1 MSTSPRLRRDEIIT
15 ADRLLAK
22 AKRAVVN
29 PRHAARVAGLLF
41 ERAAVHYQRATLGEA
56 ARLAWLEA
64 VRCHEASKDS
74 KRAKKCI
81 GEAKK
86 IPEYWA
92 LTTKEDDR

>member
-1 MSTSPRLRRDEIIT
+1 MATSPKTRRGEIIL

-22 AKRAVVN
+22 AKRAVVT
-29 PRHAARVAGLLF
+29 PKHAASVAGLLF
-41 ERAAVHYQRATLGEA
+41 ERAAVHYQSATLGEA

-64 VRCHEASKDS
+64 ARCHEASKDS
-74 KRAKKCI
+74 KRAKRCL

-92 LTTKEDDR
+92 FTKEETR